1 MSYCNASDILP
12 AELIEEIQKY
22 IDGQYL
28 YIPRRQQSRR
38 SWGDNTHTRDEV
50 ASRNRQ
56 IQREYAAGASR
67 KELAERYFLAE
78 KTIEAILRQQKR
90 KETE

>member
-1 MSYCNASDILP
+1 MRYCKASDVLP

-38 SWGDNTHTRDEV
+38 SWGDNTRTRAEIRR
-50 ASRNRQ
+50 RNRQ
-56 IQREYAAGASR
+56 IAQERADGASIR
-67 KELAERYFLAE
+67 MLAERYFLAE
-78 KTIEAILRQQKR
+78 KTVAAILRR
-90 KETE
+90 YREENE